1 MWELGSIHTDPS
13 RSGGWPTRRSGITTL
28 ASRFDNHFSRECAGI
43 ATKTETE
50 TETKKETEMPRMSE
64 INVQKSNY
72 FKVKDLEEATGKPW
86 GQSNFV
92 VTVVK
97 AWIDEYPAENGK
109 DPEPAYLLELAG
121 FAKPFGCN
129 LTNRKTIEGIVGD
142 VEWDTGALGG
152 LTLQMYAEYTQM
164 GTGLR
169 VRFHQETPPVET
181 AQAPGGDP
189 VRDEEPPP
197 LTDADSAG
205 F

>member
-1 MWELGSIHTDPS
+1 
-13 RSGGWPTRRSGITTL
+13 
-28 ASRFDNHFSRECAGI
+28 
-43 ATKTETE
+43 
-50 TETKKETEMPRMSE
+50 MPLMSE
-64 INVQKSNY
+64 INVKKGNY
-72 FKVKDLEEATGKPW
+72 FKVKELEEATGKPW
-86 GQSNFV
+86 GQSNLV

-129 LTNRKTIEGIVGD
+129 LTNRKTIEGIMGD
-142 VEWDTGALGG
+142 VEWDTAALSG

-169 VRFHQETPPVET
+169 VRFHQEAALVDPTGATV
-181 AQAPGGDP
+181 GDP

-197 LTDADSAG
+197 PTEEIP